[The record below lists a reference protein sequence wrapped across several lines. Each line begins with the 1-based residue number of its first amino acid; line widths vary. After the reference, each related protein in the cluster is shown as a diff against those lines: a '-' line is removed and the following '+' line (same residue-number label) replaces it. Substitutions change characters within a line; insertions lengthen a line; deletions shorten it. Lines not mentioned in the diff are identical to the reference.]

1 MTYKEFADDL
11 DTIMAKESGRRFIN
25 SLLED
30 TGVDEQGFCSD
41 AAANAYW
48 QGRRSVGI
56 ALLAAVRELT
66 NGLEY
71 ERQMRIEARA
81 RLPSARKSEDAIYD
95 MTVE

>member
-1 MTYKEFADDL
+1 MEYKEFRDDL

-25 SLLED
+25 NLLND
-30 TGVDEQGFCSD
+30 TGVDECGFCSD

-81 RLPSARKSEDAIYD
+81 RLPSESSSKGDIYD
-95 MTVE
+95 LTVE